1 MPEAE
6 FVQPNC
12 ADKVSAI
19 ALHKFLWLIARA
31 EQRKKYGIQPGC
43 VSA

>member
-31 EQRKKYGIQPGC
+31 EQRKNMAFSWDY